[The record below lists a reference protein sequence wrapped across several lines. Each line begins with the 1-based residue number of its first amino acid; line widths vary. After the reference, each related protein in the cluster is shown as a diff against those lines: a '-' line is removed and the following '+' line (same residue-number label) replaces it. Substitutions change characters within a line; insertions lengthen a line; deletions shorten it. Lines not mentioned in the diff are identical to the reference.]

1 MCSLTKKIIV
11 SENYIYS
18 HSCTNNPRFIFHIRR
33 LYHDVLKKSMN
44 LKDRTNLFYI

>member
-1 MCSLTKKIIV
+1 MCRLLQSFNA
-11 SENYIYS
+11 SENYNYS
-18 HSCTNNPRFIFHIRR
+18 HSCTNNPRDICYIRR